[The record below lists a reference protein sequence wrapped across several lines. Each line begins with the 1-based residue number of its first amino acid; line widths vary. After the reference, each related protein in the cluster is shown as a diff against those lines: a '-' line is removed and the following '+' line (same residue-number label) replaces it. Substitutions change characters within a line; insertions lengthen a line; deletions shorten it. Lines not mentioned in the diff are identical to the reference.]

1 MCLERQVTITLEE
14 PEAGTTVLRLRQSG
28 IPTVDKFGHEMRDAD
43 RAAEAGW
50 RQQIFQRIRAVFGYG
65 M

>member
-1 MCLERQVTITLEE
+1 MEE
-14 PEAGTTVLRLRQSG
+14 PESGTTVLQLSQTG
-28 IPTVDKFGHEMRDAD
+28 IPAVDKFGHEMRDAD

-50 RQQIFQRIRAVFGYG
+50 RQQILQRIRAVFGYG